1 MCTARSR
8 GHSPP
13 PTAPCDVLREGLQE
27 CEARMLI
34 IRALEDRAAPEAPLQ
49 PPAPGGKGNRI
60 PTAVPQ
66 GRIAEELFR
75 GNGWVAIAL
84 R

>member
-1 MCTARSR
+1 
-8 GHSPP
+8 
-13 PTAPCDVLREGLQE
+13 
-27 CEARMLI
+27 MLI